1 MMIEAYIR
9 KQHIVSSRE
18 NKSNYFTYLSSLNC
32 FYSKSSK
39 IFYYF
44 EFFITVTLWVATKQ
58 ESSVKICW
66 HVSVMKWI
74 FRKFNRAYNSNFIC
88 ASSSNWFYECY
99 DYNKNWHVSTIAD
112 TTSIKTIKWKKSK
125 SATPFIGNSPP
136 TPQSTRIQS
145 WMYGCAA
152 ILNMQIESNTATA
165 AAVVTSINF
174 VDTCCQAA
182 EWSGAQSLS
191 VHTFGHY
198 EY

>member
-1 MMIEAYIR
+1 MMIEAYIH

-74 FRKFNRAYNSNFIC
+74 FRKFNLCIQFEFHLCFIKQLILRMLWLQQELARLHHCWHHQYQDNKMEKIKISHTFYWQFTADTAKHKNTGMNVWMCCHIEYANRIKYSN
-88 ASSSNWFYECY
+88 SSSCSYIY
-99 DYNKNWHVSTIAD
+99 
-112 TTSIKTIKWKKSK
+112 
-125 SATPFIGNSPP
+125 
-136 TPQSTRIQS
+136 
-145 WMYGCAA
+145 
-152 ILNMQIESNTATA
+152 
-165 AAVVTSINF
+165 
-174 VDTCCQAA
+174 
-182 EWSGAQSLS
+182 
-191 VHTFGHY
+191 
-198 EY
+198 